1 MSPSFLHISHSG
13 NITIKPN
20 NRVRKNIS
28 EGVDCHKHW
37 AFELLYGVRLRLS
50 TIHLLS
56 MALLQLSVSWVIDM
70 SSGFSLLWLPPPN
83 FFDDF
88 MFVEYI
94 FAILFL
100 YMIIS
105 LLWCPNLADT
115 SNKHNI
121 LEFNKQINIFL
132 GLTTVFNLF
141 FTYGIINFLKE
152 TGKLNTSIKHDIL
165 GFNNK
170 SNLGFNIKSK
180 TNYLRGTWNF
190 EYERTYLKV
199 KSKYW
204 ENIGREIIEA

>member
-1 MSPSFLHISHSG
+1 MSIWTTLRSKVKVKYHSP
-13 NITIKPN
+13 IKYGSLTA
-20 NRVRKNIS
+20 ICIM
-28 EGVDCHKHW
+28 GHW
-37 AFELLYGVRLRLS
+37 YVIRL
-50 TIHLLS
+50 
-56 MALLQLSVSWVIDM
+56 
-70 SSGFSLLWLPPPN
+70 SLLWLPPPN

-121 LEFNKQINIFL
+121 FEFNKQINIFL

-141 FTYGIINFLKE
+141 FNYWIINFLKE
-152 TGKLNTSIKHDIL
+152 TGKLNTSIKHNIL